1 MTTVVEIMQQELTQT
16 ELVNVTVEHAPYQHS
31 DRTKKKVKKV
41 YEELRKTARL

>member
-1 MTTVVEIMQQELTQT
+1 MTTVVEIIQQELTQT
-16 ELVNVTVEHAPYQHS
+16 EPVNVTVELPPYHHS